1 MSPSCCGRPNASKNT
16 STSAEIEAAHE
27 PRGQSSFDRYPRDF
41 RVALSNFGCAASQ
54 AMAAVDVEIRRT
66 LDWLKHDQVKF
77 WQQEVRRRE
86 DAVGE
91 ARQDLSRCLISTSAG
106 GTQASCTD
114 QKVALEKAKKRL
126 DQAREKVEVVK
137 RWGQVVEQE
146 VGDYRG
152 PAQQLAMLIDGDLP
166 RAMALLARKIQALE
180 EYANLMG
187 EGSASEP
194 GLQSSAAEVTT
205 SDAPRKLVEPELSPE
220 QVLGGEA
227 PVASGSP
234 AASPPSS

>member
-1 MSPSCCGRPNASKNT
+1 MSSGAKVKSIDVL
-16 STSAEIEAAHE
+16 S
-27 PRGQSSFDRYPRDF
+27 DF
-41 RVALSNFGCAASQ
+41 RVALSKFGSTASQ

-126 DQAREKVEVVK
+126 DQAREKVEIVK
-137 RWGQVVEQE
+137 RWGQIVEQE

-152 PAQQLAMLIDGDLP
+152 PAQQLTTMLDGDLP
-166 RAMALLARKIQALE
+166 RAMALLGAQIDALE
-180 EYANLMG
+180 AYANLMS
-187 EGSASEP
+187 EGSAAEASLQPSSSGEP
-194 GLQSSAAEVTT
+194 TT
-205 SDAPRKLVEPELSPE
+205 SPAARQPAQPEPSPE
-220 QVLGGEA
+220 QVLGA
-227 PVASGSP
+227 DSP
-234 AASPPSS
+234 AAEVSGSASPPNP

>member
-1 MSPSCCGRPNASKNT
+1 MSTGAKVRSIDT
-16 STSAEIEAAHE
+16 L
-27 PRGQSSFDRYPRDF
+27 RDF
-41 RVALSNFGCAASQ
+41 RVAMSNFGCAASQ

-126 DQAREKVEVVK
+126 DQAREKVEIVK
-137 RWGQVVEQE
+137 RWGQIVEQE

-152 PAQQLAMLIDGDLP
+152 PAQQLATLIDGDLP

-180 EYANLMG
+180 EYANLMS
-187 EGSASEP
+187 EGSSAGPSP
-194 GLQSSAAEVTT
+194 QTSSANVTT
-205 SDAPRKLVEPELSPE
+205 STVARKPAEPEPTPE
-220 QVLGGEA
+220 QVLGMEA
-227 PVASGSP
+227 PAADGSRS
-234 AASPPSS
+234 ASPPNP

>member
-1 MSPSCCGRPNASKNT
+1 MSSGAKVRSIDTLC
-16 STSAEIEAAHE
+16 E
-27 PRGQSSFDRYPRDF
+27 F
-41 RVALSNFGCAASQ
+41 RVAMSNFGCAASQ
-54 AMAAVDVEIRRT
+54 SMAAVEVEIRRT

-126 DQAREKVEVVK
+126 DQAREKVEIVR
-137 RWGQVVEQE
+137 RWGQIVEQE

-152 PAQQLAMLIDGDLP
+152 PAQQLTTMLDADMP

-180 EYANLMG
+180 EYANLMS
-187 EGSASEP
+187 EGSAAGSIP
-194 GLQSSAAEVTT
+194 QSSSADTTT
-205 SDAPRKLVEPELSPE
+205 STVARKPAEPEPTPE
-220 QVLGGEA
+220 QVLGSEE
-227 PVASGSP
+227 P
-234 AASPPSS
+234 AVKESSPPGP

>member
-1 MSPSCCGRPNASKNT
+1 
-16 STSAEIEAAHE
+16 
-27 PRGQSSFDRYPRDF
+27 
-41 RVALSNFGCAASQ
+41 
-54 AMAAVDVEIRRT
+54 MAAVEVEIRRT

-91 ARQDLSRCLISTSAG
+91 ARQDLSRCLISTTAG

-126 DQAREKVEVVK
+126 DQAREKVEVVR
-137 RWGQVVEQE
+137 RWGQIIEQE

-152 PAQQLAMLIDGDLP
+152 PAQQLTTMIDGELP

-180 EYANLMG
+180 EYANLMS
-187 EGSASEP
+187 EG
-194 GLQSSAAEVTT
+194 AAAGPIPKRPRPKRRRRTWLANRPNRSRRPSRSWAANHRRER
-205 SDAPRKLVEPELSPE
+205 SKSIWSLAPR
-220 QVLGGEA
+220 
-227 PVASGSP
+227 
-234 AASPPSS
+234 

>member
-1 MSPSCCGRPNASKNT
+1 MSPGAKVHSVETLR
-16 STSAEIEAAHE
+16 E
-27 PRGQSSFDRYPRDF
+27 F

-54 AMAAVDVEIRRT
+54 SMAAVEVEIRRT
-66 LDWLKHDQVKF
+66 LDWLKHDQVKY

-137 RWGQVVEQE
+137 RWGQIVEQE

-152 PAQQLAMLIDGDLP
+152 PAQQLTTMIDGDLP

-180 EYANLMG
+180 EYANLMS
-187 EGSASEP
+187 EGSAAEP
-194 GLQSSAAEVTT
+194 IPQASSAEVTT
-205 SDAPRKLVEPELSPE
+205 SVARKPTEPEPSPE
-220 QVLGGEA
+220 QVLGTE
-227 PVASGSP
+227 SP
-234 AASPPSS
+234 ATIESQSASPPGP